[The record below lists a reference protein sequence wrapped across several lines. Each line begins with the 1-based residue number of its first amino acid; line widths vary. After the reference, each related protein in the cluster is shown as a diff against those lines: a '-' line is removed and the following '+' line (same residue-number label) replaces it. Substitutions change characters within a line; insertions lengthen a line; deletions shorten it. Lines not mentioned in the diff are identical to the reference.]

1 MHLRLLMI
9 VALFTAGCG
18 SLGSPSEPVGAA
30 NGKAEQPKPK
40 IKVFF
45 HQILPVN
52 EPPEPDLDDPFAQLP
67 SVPIDDELAA
77 LQVKVLNDYF
87 QPLGFKFINQGIDQ
101 TLSDE
106 WYAREDKLTPEM
118 YWYFRCGT
126 PGDFTP
132 PTEQQLKDCKPSRQE
147 LHVYIVS
154 AWAEGMS
161 FRPSR
166 LFGEYPDYA
175 YYDGAILG
183 QTLLPFDADLTSD
196 ELAAVR
202 APSVGVALVH
212 EVGHWLDLKH
222 VFSSDGSCDDADGI
236 ADTPPAATMAID
248 CRATLDSCPGDD
260 RPDDVNN
267 VMNYSSEH
275 CAKHFTDG
283 QKAAMHNAWELY
295 RP

>member
-126 PGDFTP
+126 RVTLP
-132 PTEQQLKDCKPSRQE
+132 R
-147 LHVYIVS
+147 
-154 AWAEGMS
+154 
-161 FRPSR
+161 RPSSSSKTASQVGKSCTSISSPPGPR
-166 LFGEYPDYA
+166 GCLFAHQDCSASTPTTP
-175 YYDGAILG
+175 I
-183 QTLLPFDADLTSD
+183 TT
-196 ELAAVR
+196 
-202 APSVGVALVH
+202 APSSA
-212 EVGHWLDLKH
+212 KRCCP
-222 VFSSDGSCDDADGI
+222 S
-236 ADTPPAATMAID
+236 TPT
-248 CRATLDSCPGDD
+248 
-260 RPDDVNN
+260 
-267 VMNYSSEH
+267 
-275 CAKHFTDG
+275 
-283 QKAAMHNAWELY
+283 
-295 RP
+295 